1 MQHYQFVFDLSV
13 ILLFTKLLAMV
24 TKRVDLPQVVGSLLA
39 GLLLGPAM
47 LGILHP
53 SEFTTQIAQL
63 GVIVLMFGAGLQT
76 DLEELK
82 NTGKNAFV
90 IALAGVLVPLGAG
103 YFVAGVFGVGENFL
117 ECIFI
122 GVILTA
128 TSVSITV
135 ETLKEMG
142 KLSTRSGNAILA
154 AALID
159 DIIGLVLL
167 TAVSGAA
174 DSSVSLT
181 TVIIKIVAF
190 FTLSILSF
198 NFLHKLIEKWMESA
212 AWNRKRFA
220 VISLAFC
227 LMYAYIAEVIFG
239 VADITGAFIAGLV
252 ISHTRRFTYVASRC
266 ETLSYMLLSPVF
278 FAGVGMKVNEI
289 NISLE
294 AVGFIFSLIAAAFL
308 SKIVGCALGAKM
320 VGYTREE
327 SVRIGV
333 GMATRG
339 EVALIVANK
348 GAALG
353 LVSEESLVAVVLMV
367 MSTAIFTPVLLRLV
381 YPKNQKNYHELV
393 ESNLVENYTEVRN
406 LDLAAQVLLD
416 MDREMRGK
424 PTTRGKKGELR

>member
-103 YFVAGVFGVGENFL
+103 YFVADVFGVGENFL

-227 LMYAYIAEVIFG
+227 LMYAYVAEVIFG

-252 ISHTRRFTYVASRC
+252 ISHTRRFTYVASR
-266 ETLSYMLLSPVF
+266 
-278 FAGVGMKVNEI
+278 
-289 NISLE
+289 
-294 AVGFIFSLIAAAFL
+294 
-308 SKIVGCALGAKM
+308 
-320 VGYTREE
+320 
-327 SVRIGV
+327 
-333 GMATRG
+333 
-339 EVALIVANK
+339 
-348 GAALG
+348 
-353 LVSEESLVAVVLMV
+353 
-367 MSTAIFTPVLLRLV
+367 
-381 YPKNQKNYHELV
+381 
-393 ESNLVENYTEVRN
+393 
-406 LDLAAQVLLD
+406 
-416 MDREMRGK
+416 
-424 PTTRGKKGELR
+424 